1 MAAVELPLR
10 WPVGVLTFE
19 GYTLKGG
26 QGRQGGQELTRM
38 RNSALLPF
46 YICCSSCCCFAFVLA
61 SDAMHAFMRI
71 YIVMYFINSLTHIK

>member
-10 WPVGVLTFE
+10 WPVCVLTFE

-26 QGRQGGQELTRM
+26 HVKGGQGGFSGQELTRM

-46 YICCSSCCCFAFVLA
+46 YTRCSYCCCFAFVLA
-61 SDAMHAFMRI
+61 SEAMRAFMRM
-71 YIVMYFINSLTHIK
+71 YIVLSQ